1 MQRYARQT
9 KLAGVGEPGQLRIAN
24 ARVDVP
30 FDGLAGE
37 VAARYLAGA
46 GVGRLRVRDVR
57 IAEAASA
64 VDPAVAVDVI
74 AGAHAQAFP
83 AGVTASTFLRDPAA
97 QAVERGA
104 RFALDTLR
112 AIIDGGCGSQEHER
126 DREPR
131 DPS

>member
-24 ARVDVP
+24 ARIDVP

-46 GVGRLRVRDVR
+46 GVGRLRVRDEQ
-57 IAEAASA
+57 IAEAARA
-64 VDPAVAVDVI
+64 VDPAIAVDLI
-74 AGAHAQAFP
+74 GGTHASPA
-83 AGVTASTFLRDPAA
+83 AGVSPASSFLRDPAA
-97 QAVERGA
+97 LAVERGS
-104 RFALDTLR
+104 RFALDALR
-112 AIIDGGCGSQEHER
+112 AVIDGGESRDRESR

-131 DPS
+131 EPS